1 MREHGYIEGCNYC
14 KIIPFN
20 LIIQRIMIENIPI
33 EFTNFVLVTLFALII
48 GLAQRRIHPSNEDFK
63 PFGTDRTFTFIGI
76 MGYILCVIKPG
87 DYSLFMGG
95 GFVLIIFLGIYY
107 FFRLNNFKVYGI
119 TTIIIAFLTY
129 CLAPL
134 IITQPKWLFM
144 LVVVTILIFTE
155 LKESFGAISQKFDKD
170 EFLTLG
176 KFLVI
181 AGVILPVIPD
191 TPIVPFLSI
200 TPYRIWLAV
209 VVISSV
215 SYVSYLL
222 KKFVF
227 KNSGIIISGIL
238 GGLYSSTATTIIM
251 SKKSKTAKY
260 SEYQY
265 AGAIILATSMMYLR
279 VLILLLIFNIHLFS
293 VLLPSI
299 LILILVSGITALII
313 IRINPKKEKT
323 EEIIENDKNPLEFK
337 VALLFTLLYVT
348 FTFITWYAI
357 NNFGSQGLNALSMFV
372 GVTDI
377 DPFLINIFQGKYNVA
392 DNMLALASLQAI
404 ISNNIVKA
412 AYAGFVAEKKIK
424 KALIIGF
431 TIIILTNIILA
442 IIVYRF

>member
-1 MREHGYIEGCNYC
+1 M
-14 KIIPFN
+14 
-20 LIIQRIMIENIPI
+20 IQNIPV
-33 EFTNFVLVTLFALII
+33 EFINFVLVTLFALII
-48 GLAQRRIHPSNEDFK
+48 GLAQRRLHPSNEEFK
-63 PFGTDRTFTFIGI
+63 QFGTDRTFTFIGI
-76 MGYILCVIKPG
+76 MGYILCIIKPG
-87 DYSLFMGG
+87 DYSLFIGG
-95 GFVLIIFLGIYY
+95 GFALIVFLAIYY
-107 FFRLNNFKVYGI
+107 YFRLINFKVYGI
-119 TTIIIAFLTY
+119 TTIIIGFLTY

-144 LVVVTILIFTE
+144 LVVVTVLIFTE

-170 EFLTLG
+170 EFLTIG

-191 TPIVPFLSI
+191 TPIVSFLSI

-251 SKKSKTAKY
+251 SKKSKTACY
-260 SEYQY
+260 SEFQY
-265 AGAIILATSMMYLR
+265 AGAIILATSMMYFR
-279 VLILLLIFNIHLFS
+279 VLILLLIFNTHLFR

-299 LILILVSGITALII
+299 LILVIVSAII
-313 IRINPKKEKT
+313 AFVISRLKPRKDKAEEVT
-323 EEIIENDKNPLEFK
+323 EDDKNPLEFK
-337 VALLFTLLYVT
+337 VALLFTLLYVA
-348 FTFITWYAI
+348 FTFVTWYAI
-357 NNFGSQGLNALSMFV
+357 NTFGSQGLNALSMFV

-392 DNMLALASLQAI
+392 DNLLALASLQAI

-412 AYAGFVAEKKIK
+412 AYAGIVAEKKIK
-424 KALIIGF
+424 KALVVGF
-431 TIIILTNIILA
+431 TIIILTNILLA
-442 IIVYRF
+442 FIVYRY

>member
-1 MREHGYIEGCNYC
+1 
-14 KIIPFN
+14 
-20 LIIQRIMIENIPI
+20 MIENIPV
-33 EFTNFVLVTLFALII
+33 EFINFVLVTLFALII
-48 GLAQRRIHPSNEDFK
+48 GLAQRRLHPSNEEFK
-63 PFGTDRTFTFIGI
+63 QFGTDRTFTFIGI
-76 MGYILCVIKPG
+76 MGYILCIIKPG
-87 DYSLFMGG
+87 DYSLFIGG
-95 GFVLIIFLGIYY
+95 GFVLVVFLSVYYY
-107 FFRLNNFKVYGI
+107 FRLINFKVYGI

-144 LVVVTILIFTE
+144 LVVVTVLIFTE
-155 LKESFGAISQKFDKD
+155 LKDSFGAISQKFDKD

-181 AGVILPVIPD
+181 AGVILPIIPD

-227 KNSGIIISGIL
+227 KNSGILISGIL

-251 SKKSKTAKY
+251 SKKSKTANV
-260 SEYQY
+260 SEFQY
-265 AGAIILATSMMYLR
+265 AGAIILATSMMYFR
-279 VLILLLIFNIHLFS
+279 VLILLLIFNIHLFT

-299 LILILVSGITALII
+299 LTLVIISGIIAFII
-313 IRINPKKEKT
+313 TRIKSQKENGDETT
-323 EEIIENDKNPLEFK
+323 EDDKNPLEFK
-337 VALLFTLLYVT
+337 VALLFTFLYVA
-348 FTFITWYAI
+348 FTFVTWFAI
-357 NNFGSQGLNALSMFV
+357 KNFGTQGLNALSMFV

-392 DNMLALASLQAI
+392 DNLLALASLQAI

-431 TIIILTNIILA
+431 TIIILTNILLA
-442 IIVYRF
+442 FIVYRF